1 MKEHI
6 NHLIKVLLVIGILS
20 LIATCAIGQTK
31 EDSTKVDNPLL
42 EKVNYMSWKSRQFD
56 TLIQNY
62 RLSQETLNDYI
73 RVLQEINDSTNK
85 QVVLISTINR
95 NTSLEN
101 SLLVEQNRI
110 LENTNSRN
118 NKIVEDCEKANDK
131 LEKRNAKLTK
141 SSNRR
146 GIANIALT
154 AVLAVTVYA
163 IIKDSTK

>member
-20 LIATCAIGQTK
+20 SIATCAVGQ
-31 EDSTKVDNPLL
+31 DSTAVDNPLL
-42 EKVNYMSWKSRQFD
+42 EKVSYMAWKSRQFD

-62 RLSQETLNDYI
+62 RLSMGTLNDYI

-85 QVVLISTINR
+85 QIILISTINR

-110 LENTNSRN
+110 LENTNARN
-118 NKIVEDCEKANDK
+118 NKINEDCEKANEK
-131 LEKRNAKLTK
+131 LIKRNAKLTK
-141 SSNRR
+141 SSTRR